1 MPLEGFELSKLSAD
15 MQLELGTIS
24 LQNSWLLNSMGEGL
38 GNLDRSLNISSKQDA
53 KFTNL
58 MINMR
63 NGVTQTNDLWMQI
76 DDVKLMGKSRINT
89 LTIGTQGSV
98 DLVKST
104 VNMGMAIP
112 AVTLYSIGSSL
123 RKYVSAD
130 TIFEL
135 PIVGPLNGVKPQG
148 IKELAIQLGA
158 MVAGGELAGD
168 KLGGLG
174 AILGQVAGSAISGG
188 DVKQFKTKRTWP
200 NKPAVKEPVPVAEE
214 TTTQQ
219 QTQQQAQQTQQQ
231 QIAEPKKEEKKN
243 DTQKTIDALRGL
255 FGN

>member
-1 MPLEGFELSKLSAD
+1 MGNPVLIDATSSRDPIKATIFAKDFSMPLEGFELSKLSAD

-148 IKELAIQLGA
+148 IR
-158 MVAGGELAGD
+158 ELAGD

-231 QIAEPKKEEKKN
+231 QM
-243 DTQKTIDALRGL
+243 
-255 FGN
+255 